1 MEEKYKNIEVIR
13 NKRVDMKIK
22 RELNPREKELLQNLS
37 IESSNLSK
45 SIVDEVRESYNQ
57 IKFKRR
63 RWKDT

>member
-1 MEEKYKNIEVIR
+1 
-13 NKRVDMKIK
+13 MKIK
-22 RELNPREKELLQNLS
+22 RELNSRERELLQNLS

-63 RWKDT
+63 WKDT